1 MKNKIGA
8 ISLFLIILCSFLIG
22 TNADA
27 APLGKRI
34 VLENGIVLLLS
45 ERHTIPSVTINMLI
59 KAGQVAEPSDKAGL
73 AHVTAGLLTEGT
85 KKRSSSQIAEEIEF
99 VGGGIGASGGDDSA
113 SVNLTVLKKDLDLGL
128 DILSDILLNPV
139 FPEEE
144 IKRKIKETKA
154 GIEKEKDD
162 PSAIAGKEFAKL
174 LFGEHP
180 YGRPTEGTPESLDKI
195 TREDIV
201 KFHAAYYAPNNAIMA
216 VVGNVTEEEI
226 VSRLNRFLGGWAQ
239 IELPK
244 RTFPAVKPPKHKIV
258 KPMDKKITQANI
270 ILGHIGLEREN
281 PDYYAVYVMN
291 YILGGGGFTSRLMD
305 NIRDTKGLAY
315 DVHSYFSPMKH
326 SGSFNIGVQ
335 TKNESAKTAIEEALK
350 EVERIR
356 KETVSDKELED
367 AKAYLTGSF
376 PLKLDTNSKIAGML
390 TAVQFFNLGLDYPDR
405 YPKIINS
412 ITKEEIL
419 RAAKKYLNPDNYIL
433 VVVGDIEKAGVKE
446 VPTGLPK
453 L

>member
-8 ISLFLIILCSFLIG
+8 ISLFLIIHLSLLIG
-22 TNADA
+22 ATAHA

-34 VLENGIVLLLS
+34 VLENGMVLLLS

-73 AHVTAGLLTEGT
+73 AHITAGLLTEGT

-99 VGGGIGASGGDDSA
+99 VGGGIGASGGDDTA

-128 DILSDILLNPV
+128 DILSDILLNPA
-139 FPEEE
+139 FPEAE
-144 IKRKIKETKA
+144 IKRKVKETKA

-162 PSAIAGKEFAKL
+162 PSAIAGKEFARL

-180 YGRPTEGTPESLDKI
+180 YGRLTEGTPESLDKM

-216 VVGNVTEEEI
+216 VVGDVTEEEI
-226 VSRLNRFLGGWAQ
+226 VSRLNKYLGGWSQ
-239 IELPK
+239 RELPK
-244 RTFPAVKPPKHKIV
+244 RILPVVKPPKHKIV

-270 ILGHIGLEREN
+270 VLGNIGLEREN
-281 PDYYAVYVMN
+281 PDYYAAYVMN

-315 DVHSYFSPMKH
+315 DVHSYFSPMKY

-390 TAVQFFNLGLDYPDR
+390 AAFEFFNLGLDYPEK

-412 ITKEEIL
+412 LTKDDVL
-419 RAAKKYLNPDNYIL
+419 KAAKKYLSPDNYIL

-446 VPTGLPK
+446 IPAGVPK

>member
-1 MKNKIGA
+1 M
-8 ISLFLIILCSFLIG
+8 LCFLLTGI
-22 TNADA
+22 NAEA

-73 AHVTAGLLTEGT
+73 AQIAAGLLTEGT

-128 DILSDILLNPV
+128 DILSDILINPI

-144 IKRKIKETKA
+144 IKRKVKETKA
-154 GIEKEKDD
+154 AIEKEKDD
-162 PSAIAGKEFAKL
+162 PSAIAGKEFARL

-201 KFHAAYYAPNNAIMA
+201 KFHATYYAPNNAIMA
-216 VVGNVTEEEI
+216 VVGDVTEEEI
-226 VSRLNRFLGGWAQ
+226 VSRLNKYLSGW
-239 IELPK
+239 IPRELPN
-244 RTFPAVKPPKHKIV
+244 RILPIVKPPKHKIV

-315 DVHSYFSPMKH
+315 DVHSYFSPMKY

-350 EVERIR
+350 EMERIR

-376 PLKLDTNSKIAGML
+376 PLRLDTNSKISGML
-390 TAVQFFNLGLDYPDR
+390 TAFEFYSLGLDYPDR
-405 YPKIINS
+405 YPKIINAL
-412 ITKEEIL
+412 TKNDIL
-419 RAAKKYLNPDNYIL
+419 KAARKYLNLDSYIL
-433 VVVGDIEKAGVKE
+433 VVVGDIEKAGIK
-446 VPTGLPK
+446 GLPAMP
-453 L
+453 